1 MLHTMESATTARN
14 TPIIKPRKKL
24 FKQGISFF
32 DVVIHTILIF
42 VVLACLLPFLYV
54 LIVSFTDPEVY
65 VPMEFQVIPKKV
77 SFSVYW
83 SILNTDTFLR
93 TLGNTVYVTVIGT
106 TLSIFTTFTF
116 AYGLTKKD
124 LPFHRVYIV
133 VVLFGL
139 LFNPGMIPEYMNIR
153 SLGLLNNHWSLILSG
168 LITSWNVVIARNFI
182 QGIPIELEEAAK
194 IDGCSYFSIFFRIIL
209 PLSTA
214 ALATL
219 TLFIAVSNWNQYTKP
234 LLYLNDYKL
243 HTLQVYL
250 KSLLVDSDTMGM
262 NAVQTDRVLPSESI
276 RMATVVLAMFPIMCV
291 YPFVQR
297 YFVKGVMIGSVKG

>member
-1 MLHTMESATTARN
+1 MTNANA
-14 TPIIKPRKKL
+14 IKPQKSRLNRKITL
-24 FKQGISFF
+24 F
-32 DVVIHTILIF
+32 DVVVHALLI
-42 VVLACLLPFLYV
+42 VIVLLCFLPFLYV
-54 LIVSFTDPEVY
+54 FIVSFTDPAVY
-65 VPMEFQVIPKKV
+65 VPLEFQIIPEKF
-77 SFSVYW
+77 SFDVYW

-116 AYGLTKKD
+116 AYGLSKKEI
-124 LPFHRVYIV
+124 PFHRVFVAI
-133 VVLFGL
+133 VLFGL

-168 LITSWNVVIARNFI
+168 LISSWNVVIARNFI
-182 QGIPIELEEAAK
+182 QGIPGELEEASK
-194 IDGCSYFSIFFRIIL
+194 IDGCSYFGTFFHIIL

-214 ALATL
+214 SLATL
-219 TLFIAVSNWNQYTKP
+219 TLFIAVGNWNQYTKP

-262 NAVQTDRVLPSESI
+262 NAVDSDRVLPSESI

-297 YFVKGVMIGSVKG
+297 YFVKGVMVGSVKG

>member
-1 MLHTMESATTARN
+1 MTNANAR
-14 TPIIKPRKKL
+14 KPRKSRLNRRVTL
-24 FKQGISFF
+24 F
-32 DVVIHTILIF
+32 DAAVHALLILI
-42 VVLACLLPFLYV
+42 VLLCFLPFLYV
-54 LIVSFTDPEVY
+54 FIVSFTDPSVY
-65 VPMEFQVIPKKV
+65 VPLEFQIIPKKF
-77 SFSVYW
+77 SFDVYW
-83 SILNTDTFLR
+83 SILNTNTFLR

-106 TLSIFTTFTF
+106 ALSIFTTFTF
-116 AYGLTKKD
+116 AYVLSKKEI
-124 LPFHRVYIV
+124 PFHRVFVAI
-133 VVLFGL
+133 VLFGL

-168 LITSWNVVIARNFI
+168 LISSWNVVIARNFI
-182 QGIPIELEEAAK
+182 QGIPGELEEAAK
-194 IDGCSYFSIFFRIIL
+194 IDGCSYFGTFFHIIL

-214 ALATL
+214 SLATL
-219 TLFIAVSNWNQYTKP
+219 TLFIAVGNWNQYTKP

-262 NAVQTDRVLPSESI
+262 NAVDSDRVLPSESI

-297 YFVKGVMIGSVKG
+297 YFVKGVMVGSVKG

>member
-1 MLHTMESATTARN
+1 MRN
-14 TPIIKPRKKL
+14 ANAIKPQKSRLNRKITL
-24 FKQGISFF
+24 F
-32 DVVIHTILIF
+32 DVVVHALLI
-42 VVLACLLPFLYV
+42 VIVLLCFLPFLYV
-54 LIVSFTDPEVY
+54 FIVSFTDPAVY
-65 VPMEFQVIPKKV
+65 VPLEFQIIPEKF
-77 SFSVYW
+77 SFDVYW

-116 AYGLTKKD
+116 AYGLSKKEI
-124 LPFHRVYIV
+124 PFHRVFVAI
-133 VVLFGL
+133 VLFGL

-168 LITSWNVVIARNFI
+168 LISSWNVVIARNFI
-182 QGIPIELEEAAK
+182 QGIPGELEEAAK
-194 IDGCSYFSIFFRIIL
+194 IDGCSYFGTFFHIIL

-214 ALATL
+214 SLATL
-219 TLFIAVSNWNQYTKP
+219 TLFIAVGNCNQYTKP
-234 LLYLNDYKL
+234 VLYLTDYKL

-262 NAVQTDRVLPSESI
+262 NAVDSDRVLPSESI

-297 YFVKGVMIGSVKG
+297 YFVKGVMVGSVKG

>member
-1 MLHTMESATTARN
+1 MINANAL
-14 TPIIKPRKKL
+14 KPQKSLLNRRITL
-24 FKQGISFF
+24 FDI
-32 DVVIHTILIF
+32 VVHAILILI
-42 VVLACLLPFLYV
+42 VLVCFLPFLYV
-54 LIVSFTDPEVY
+54 FIVSFTDPSVY
-65 VPMEFQVIPKKV
+65 VPLEFQIIPEKF
-77 SFSVYW
+77 SFDVYW
-83 SILNTDTFLR
+83 SILNTQTFLR

-116 AYGLTKKD
+116 AYGLSKKEI
-124 LPFHRVYIV
+124 PFHRVIV
-133 VVLFGL
+133 AIVLFGL

-168 LITSWNVVIARNFI
+168 LISSWNVVIARNFI
-182 QGIPIELEEAAK
+182 QGIPGELEEAAK
-194 IDGCSYFSIFFRIIL
+194 IDGCSYFGTFFHIIL

-214 ALATL
+214 SLATL

-262 NAVQTDRVLPSESI
+262 NAVDSDRVLPSESI

-297 YFVKGVMIGSVKG
+297 YFVKGVMVGSVKG

>member
-1 MLHTMESATTARN
+1 MTNAN
-14 TPIIKPRKKL
+14 VIKPQKSRLNRKITL
-24 FKQGISFF
+24 F
-32 DVVIHTILIF
+32 DVVVHALLI
-42 VVLACLLPFLYV
+42 VIVLLCFLPFLYV
-54 LIVSFTDPEVY
+54 FIVSFTDPSVY
-65 VPMEFQVIPKKV
+65 VPLEFQIIPEKF
-77 SFSVYW
+77 SFDVYW

-116 AYGLTKKD
+116 AYGLSKKEI
-124 LPFHRVYIV
+124 PFHRVFVAI
-133 VVLFGL
+133 VLFGL

-168 LITSWNVVIARNFI
+168 LISSWNVVIARNFI
-182 QGIPIELEEAAK
+182 QGIPGELEEAAK
-194 IDGCSYFSIFFRIIL
+194 IDGCSYFGTFFHIIL

-214 ALATL
+214 SLATL
-219 TLFIAVSNWNQYTKP
+219 TLFIAVGNWNQYTKP

-262 NAVQTDRVLPSESI
+262 NAVDSDRVLPSESI

-297 YFVKGVMIGSVKG
+297 YFVKGVMVGSVKG